1 MKPNTQVVRVRKK
14 TDEKGLIHV
23 DVQTDRECMD
33 VELVI
38 LIHDVPASSD
48 SRYNFSDLGG
58 KLQWSGDAVTTQ
70 RRIRNKW

>member
-23 DVQTDRECMD
+23 DVQTEHESTD

-38 LIHDVPASSD
+38 LIHDVTASSD
-48 SRYNFSDLGG
+48 LRYNFSDLGG
-58 KLQWSGDAVTTQ
+58 KLRWTGDAVTTQ
-70 RRIRNKW
+70 RRIRNEW